1 MCMEILYLNACCCI
15 AAWQGIRQHISNYT
29 TWDPPPIAA
38 GNFATTT
45 IAMHGAKPGDI
56 VTATHSSLGSQ
67 HLAALITARVSAANE
82 VTVVVMNVAGDA
94 KLDLAEGVARA
105 AIVQY
110 L

>member
-1 MCMEILYLNACCCI
+1 MRGV
-15 AAWQGIRQHISNYT
+15 AWPAQGIRQHISNYT

-38 GNFATTT
+38 GNIAATTL
-45 IAMHGAKPGDI
+45 AMRGAKPGDI

-67 HLAALITARVSAANE
+67 HLAALITARVSAVDE
-82 VTVVVMNVAGDA
+82 VTVVVMNVAGDER
-94 KLDLAEGVARA
+94 LDLVEGVARA

>member
-1 MCMEILYLNACCCI
+1 M
-15 AAWQGIRQHISNYT
+15 R
-29 TWDPPPIAA
+29 
-38 GNFATTT
+38 
-45 IAMHGAKPGDI
+45 GARLGDI

-67 HLAALITARVSAANE
+67 HLAALITARVSAVDE
-82 VTVVVMNVAGDA
+82 VIIVVMNVVGGE